1 MTTLSILSHGQY
13 HAHPRLAPFFST
25 YVPPTLP
32 NTPIGCLATRESF
45 GMESTEYPTKKHHK
59 FIIPSYTILLGGQKN
74 NVKNPQPAKV
84 GTGGK
89 SETQPSATCF
99 WKITPKQR
107 KQGSLSGQAL
117 KGFNLG
123 QGQKF
128 ANMGEL
134 KYVDV

>member
-59 FIIPSYTILLGGQKN
+59 FIIPSYTILWGAKKTMLKAPN
-74 NVKNPQPAKV
+74 QPK
-84 GTGGK
+84 
-89 SETQPSATCF
+89 
-99 WKITPKQR
+99 
-107 KQGSLSGQAL
+107 
-117 KGFNLG
+117 
-123 QGQKF
+123 
-128 ANMGEL
+128 
-134 KYVDV
+134 